1 MEVESA
7 TTTLTMDSANIS
19 QDDDLLLSLKPSMDL
34 PPPPVNRLKG
44 GSELERRESTDSNFS
59 LRPSYKQKFKAPVAK
74 QIIQNI
80 LHQRLNDAL
89 YDKDQAPGW
98 AREISQEIKQK
109 LLELDLNQYKYIVNV
124 TIMENRSAGTRI
136 QCSCA
141 WDRDTDSVAHE
152 TFKNDTIV
160 CTIMAFG
167 VYFY

>member
-1 MEVESA
+1 
-7 TTTLTMDSANIS
+7 
-19 QDDDLLLSLKPSMDL
+19 MDL
-34 PPPPVNRLKG
+34 PPPPVNSSNG
-44 GSELERRESTDSNFS
+44 GTELERRESTDSNFS
-59 LRPSYKQKFKAPVAK
+59 LRPSYKQKFKPLVAK

-109 LLELDLNQYKYIVNV
+109 LLG
-124 TIMENRSAGTRI
+124 NRNGFESIQVYCQRIHHGEQIGRDKVLIHLKCLHMLKEPLLKEKLWCVSRI